1 MSDTDPS
8 RPTLR
13 RDTAVVTACTL
24 VSRISGFGR
33 VLATAAVLGSGLLG
47 DVYQTANLIPNLLFE
62 LVAGGVLQAALVPA
76 FVAARR
82 ERGVAGLTDAVR
94 SVAGAVGLVL
104 AGVAAIGMLL
114 SPVLARLMVA
124 SDPDGLIRAEKL
136 DVMVPMVLVFVPQLL
151 FYGIATVTSAALNAR
166 GRYVAAALAPAVNNT
181 IVIVACLWFRHL
193 RDGAV
198 ADLDITVGQFLVIA
212 AGTTLGVV
220 AFSAVPALAL
230 RRGGVRLWPSF
241 GLAHPAVTAMRSAFR
256 WATISVVGTF
266 VPMAAALALGNGAP
280 GGVAVFVYAFAFF
293 VLPHALVAVPV
304 ATTLA
309 PRVAEAWQD
318 GDRDGLR
325 RAVSA
330 GMTVVVPLL
339 ALGGAGMVSLGW
351 TVARV
356 AAFGQTA
363 SQGLAPIAHT
373 LAAFGPCLIG
383 YGAAFVLTRVLFSIG
398 EVRTAAVLQI
408 WAAISGVVVMVVLS
422 GIVDR
427 SDRAAA
433 LAVGYGTAQT
443 VAAVAM
449 AVQVHRRTGAVPAN
463 RTLMLLAQSLLA
475 AAVSSVVMVG
485 VVAQFEESRR
495 QALVALLLAGSL
507 GVGGFGLV
515 MVALRPDLRRRT
527 LGRRR
532 A

>member
-1 MSDTDPS
+1 MSETDPS
-8 RPTLR
+8 LPTLR
-13 RDTAVVTACTL
+13 RDTAVVTVCTL

-82 ERGVAGLTDAVR
+82 NRGVAGLTEAVR
-94 SVAGAVGLVL
+94 AVAGAVGVVL
-104 AGVAAIGMLL
+104 AGVAALGMLL

-124 SDPDGLIRAEKL
+124 SDPDALVRSEKL

-166 GRYVAAALAPAVNNT
+166 GRYVAAALAPAVNNS
-181 IVIVACLWFRHL
+181 IVITACLWFRHS
-193 RDGAV
+193 RHGAV
-198 ADLDITVGQFLVIA
+198 ADLDITVGQFMVIA
-212 AGTTLGVV
+212 GGTTLGVI
-220 AFSAVPALAL
+220 AFSAVPAIAL
-230 RRGGVRLWPSF
+230 RRGGVRLWPSAGF
-241 GLAHPAVTAMRSAFR
+241 THPAVAAMRSAFR
-256 WATISVVGTF
+256 WATVSVVGTF

-325 RAVSA
+325 RAVAS
-330 GMTVVVPLL
+330 GMTLVVPLL
-339 ALGGAGMVSLGW
+339 ALGGAGMVALGW
-351 TVARV
+351 PVARV

-363 SQGLAPIAHT
+363 SQGLGPIAHAF
-373 LAAFGPCLIG
+373 AAFGPCLIG
-383 YGAAFVLTRVLFSIG
+383 YGVAFVLTRVLFSIG
-398 EVRTAAVLQI
+398 EVRTAAVLQV
-408 WAAISGVVVMVVLS
+408 WAAVAGVAVMVVLS
-422 GIVDR
+422 SVLDR
-427 SDRAAA
+427 TDRAAA

-449 AVQVHRRTGAVPAN
+449 AVEVHRRTGAVPAG
-463 RTLMLLAQSLLA
+463 RSVVLLGQSVF
-475 AAVSSVVMVG
+475 AAVASSLVMV
-485 VVAQFEESRR
+485 AIECRFDDSRR
-495 QALVALLLAGSL
+495 QSLVALLLAGTV
-507 GVGGFGLV
+507 GVVVFALV
-515 MVALRPDLRRRT
+515 MAALRPDLRGRM
-527 LGRRR
+527 LGRLRS
-532 A
+532 